1 MSFCKNRAHF
11 SVTYVQ
17 NYALVESIIVK
28 RSMKAYNSSIYIV
41 HLAHHTGRGVMH
53 LTRGELVMEV
63 SYNRLWK
70 LLIDKNMK
78 KKDLRAKTGISWTS
92 ITKMTKNEPVSMS
105 ILSKICN
112 LLEVNIGEIMDFIP
126 KKQ

>member
-1 MSFCKNRAHF
+1 M
-11 SVTYVQ
+11 Y
-17 NYALVESIIVK
+17 
-28 RSMKAYNSSIYIV
+28 
-41 HLAHHTGRGVMH
+41 
-53 LTRGELVMEV
+53 LTRGEMVMDV

-78 KKDLRAKTGISWTS
+78 KKDLQAMTGISWTS

-105 ILSKICN
+105 ILSRICN

-126 KKQ
+126 KK